1 MRATGASRR
10 SRSGVVL
17 LLSITGLLGF
27 SACTGSAD
35 PTTTSSPSV
44 TTGTSVAPSTTAA
57 PSTTVP
63 VATLAPGSVGDPAV
77 IEAARTE
84 ALRLIEIDPSSFP
97 PGAAEL
103 EIPWPD
109 TTNPDPV
116 EALRSIWEFDEWVAT
131 TLPYDAF
138 ARMYLVEDSP
148 AWRSAGEFI
157 EQLWING
164 WIVVFEDPEGYVF
177 EGGEMVELIETS
189 APAET
194 LAAAPDGAVAVR
206 YQSRSASFSVDR
218 PGAGPV
224 GISGSAWAD
233 LQEEAIVVP
242 TELGWR
248 LWWYSLAE
256 AR

>member
-1 MRATGASRR
+1 MRATGSGTR
-10 SRSGVVL
+10 SRSCVVVL
-17 LLSITGLLGF
+17 LSFAGLLGL
-27 SACTGSAD
+27 SACTDSAGPTSTSKPPESTSSTAPSSTTTP
-35 PTTTSSPSV
+35 PTTDPVV
-44 TTGTSVAPSTTAA
+44 TLP
-57 PSTTVP
+57 
-63 VATLAPGSVGDPAV
+63 PGSVGDPAV

-97 PGAAEL
+97 PGAAEM

-164 WIVVFEDPEGYVF
+164 WIVVFDDPEGYEF
-177 EGGEMVELIETS
+177 LGGRIIDLDESVVPPEIKAGLPNEVVI
-189 APAET
+189 
-194 LAAAPDGAVAVR
+194 VR
-206 YQSRSASFSVDR
+206 YSSSRSPYEIRGSSDGFIDPR
-218 PGAGPV
+218 
-224 GISGSAWAD
+224 SGY
-233 LQEEAIVVP
+233 EERVIDTALVKSD
-242 TELGWR
+242 LGWQVY
-248 LWWYSLAE
+248 WFDKVE
-256 AR
+256 T

>member
-1 MRATGASRR
+1 
-10 SRSGVVL
+10 VL
-17 LLSITGLLGF
+17 LSLAGLLGL
-27 SACTGSAD
+27 SACTDSAGPTSTSKPPESTSSIAPSSTTTP
-35 PTTTSSPSV
+35 PTTDPVV
-44 TTGTSVAPSTTAA
+44 TLP
-57 PSTTVP
+57 
-63 VATLAPGSVGDPAV
+63 PGSVGDPAV

-97 PGAAEL
+97 PGAAEM

-164 WIVVFEDPEGYVF
+164 WIVVFDDPAGYEF
-177 EGGEMVELIETS
+177 L
-189 APAET
+189 
-194 LAAAPDGAVAVR
+194 DGRIIPRDESIVPTDLSVGIPSDAVIVR
-206 YQSRSASFSVDR
+206 YSSTRSSYEIQGSSDGFVDPR
-218 PGAGPV
+218 QGYEVRVIDTALAR
-224 GISGSAWAD
+224 SD
-233 LQEEAIVVP
+233 
-242 TELGWR
+242 LGWR
-248 LWWYSLAE
+248 VFWFAE
-256 AR
+256 VQT